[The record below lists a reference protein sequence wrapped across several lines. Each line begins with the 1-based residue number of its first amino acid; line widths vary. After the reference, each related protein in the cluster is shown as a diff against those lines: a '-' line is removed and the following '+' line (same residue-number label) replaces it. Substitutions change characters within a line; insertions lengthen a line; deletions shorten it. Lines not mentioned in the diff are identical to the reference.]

1 MVDIFNITRE
11 EITMTKEKTI
21 ESLINT
27 NRELKLNFQ
36 NTRSSVQ
43 NSKKIMEDPKEN
55 FSKKLAPKN
64 VT

>member
-11 EITMTKEKTI
+11 EITNMKEKTI

-43 NSKKIMEDPKEN
+43 NSKKIMED
-55 FSKKLAPKN
+55 
-64 VT
+64 T